1 MARSGPGSSQQRPH
15 RAKGNYN
22 PAEPVLKLKI
32 PRRASAE
39 VAQEREAAE
48 ARRQEILRRHE
59 EDLRAL
65 AELEAKLKEQDEQ
78 AALDAARPPSQTL
91 LTTVLKTTVNTRT
104 SPPSQADGTAHGCI
118 TPTPPLGDTTKA
130 GADYNGAHSST
141 IPTISDAG
149 PQKSPRIAQRL
160 KKTTRANF
168 EALRATF
175 VPSEKMNVGDSVKSS
190 VDEMYTWAPSLL
202 QAITATLPSEN
213 GSRARLKRKASKVND
228 ENASRSTEPPQAVSK
243 RAQKSIP
250 SGLTVAAAARSPAW
264 DPHITSRRS
273 SILGAAPSN
282 NRAPVS
288 TPPGSTGTQ
297 SRQSPAAIDVHPGG
311 YGDDEAPEQV
321 EQDHRALQPVA
332 ERTQAVNECTLTHSS
347 VQVTKVVAKPPRVK
361 VKATN
366 DVAIAKAPTRS
377 ASPSSGP
384 AEPILDCAV
393 ESDIALPLDNSM
405 HDTSDTYTI
414 FQPVTTP
421 LTKPP
426 GRKWRMEDLVPILGP
441 FIGSFKLR
449 FIPNLIFFLGNL
461 SSGPWHTYGVDLVGV
476 MRTLAKE
483 VWLQLK
489 YIVIEPKQPFYKLA
503 KQKLTDYRNSVATAA
518 IEVVNRFMNSCR
530 FRGSPQKRAEWVQWA
545 LSAEKWYPF
554 RYGYVEERP
563 NTAGKLRHTHPYQGK
578 LVVQTFAHHLRRV
591 QRRAHQVR
599 DHPCNALALVT
610 TAVER
615 AIKLWESAK
624 TSPSVPGGIP
634 AHEYMA
640 SIINLT
646 DEEWDKILQLADDYA
661 CGRADTDTNDDADS
675 NDGNFDPH
683 ALPKSGGRAMLHD
696 SDAEWDWSDDGGNRL
711 DVELI
716 HEDADEAST
725 HKDGAEEAYH
735 DDGQDSGHNDSELN
749 GRRG

>member
-1 MARSGPGSSQQRPH
+1 MARSGPGSSQQRPR

-32 PRRASAE
+32 LRRASAE
-39 VAQEREAAE
+39 VAQERAAAE
-48 ARRQEILRRHE
+48 ARRQEILRQHE

-91 LTTVLKTTVNTRT
+91 LTTVLKTTGNART
-104 SPPSQADGTAHGCI
+104 SPPSQADCTTHGHI
-118 TPTPPLGDTTKA
+118 TPTPPLGDATKA
-130 GADYNGAHSST
+130 GADYNG
-141 IPTISDAG
+141 
-149 PQKSPRIAQRL
+149 
-160 KKTTRANF
+160 
-168 EALRATF
+168 
-175 VPSEKMNVGDSVKSS
+175 
-190 VDEMYTWAPSLL
+190 
-202 QAITATLPSEN
+202 
-213 GSRARLKRKASKVND
+213 
-228 ENASRSTEPPQAVSK
+228 
-243 RAQKSIP
+243 
-250 SGLTVAAAARSPAW
+250 
-264 DPHITSRRS
+264 
-273 SILGAAPSN
+273 
-282 NRAPVS
+282 
-288 TPPGSTGTQ
+288 
-297 SRQSPAAIDVHPGG
+297 G
-311 YGDDEAPEQV
+311 YGDDETPEQV
-321 EQDHRALQPVA
+321 EADRRALQPVTEHVQA
-332 ERTQAVNECTLTHSS
+332 VTERTLAQSS
-347 VQVTKVVAKPPRVK
+347 VQVTKVVAKPAHVK
-361 VKATN
+361 DKAPN
-366 DVAIAKAPTRS
+366 DVATVKAPVQS

-384 AEPILDCAV
+384 AEPVLDCATSSNV
-393 ESDIALPLDNSM
+393 TLQLDNSVR
-405 HDTSDTYTI
+405 DTSDAYTI

-483 VWLQLK
+483 VWPQLK
-489 YIVIEPKQPFYKLA
+489 YIVIEPKQPFYELA
-503 KQKLTDYRNSVATAA
+503 KQKLTDYRNSVATTA
-518 IEVVNRFMNSCR
+518 IEVVNRFMNSRR

-563 NTAGKLRHTHPYQGK
+563 NMPGKLRHARPYQGK
-578 LVVQTFAHHLRRV
+578 LVIQTFAHHLRRV

-615 AIKLWESAK
+615 AIKLWESGELGLVSKDFSERTWRDA
-624 TSPSVPGGIP
+624 

-661 CGRADTDTNDDADS
+661 CGRAETDTDDDVGS
-675 NDGNFDPH
+675 NDGNFEPR
-683 ALPKSGGRAMLHD
+683 ALPSSGGRAMLHD
-696 SDAEWDWSDDGGNRL
+696 SDAEWDWSDDGGDRF
-711 DVELI
+711 DSELTQ
-716 HEDADEAST
+716 EDASEASTGVDEASDEDSEVVR
-725 HKDGAEEAYH
+725 HG
-735 DDGQDSGHNDSELN
+735 GQDTGYEDGKAN
-749 GRRG
+749 GRTDMHAILNYPSPTGKTT